1 MSESSRKPFST
12 INFPSQRVSSSER
25 DKPEW
30 YANCIDYVIDAGL
43 ACNDRNETEKLI
55 SMIKGDIPEEYYKK
69 TLNPY
74 NSDKE
79 QYKRFPATMRN
90 YDIMSGISRRYIS
103 EYYTGTHDFNVGANS
118 PDIAL
123 KKNAKLQ
130 QEVLT
135 LCQQAFAAEVQ
146 KNMQAAAEQGQD
158 VSQMSQ
164 EDFMPN
170 MEEFVKNFE
179 ENYIDDQSAQGQ
191 KVLEYIRDNTDDL
204 LIYMQCISDYVNYG
218 ECYSYSDVYPNKI
231 FKEAVPVI
239 QAYPVP
245 NGKMF
250 VEDFDMFARKI
261 PMTYQQIIDNFAD
274 DLTDKDLTF
283 LESHYAHPGT
293 LSAPIML
300 SFNQYFE
307 RYPDMCNRFSEEERQ
322 MFKTQPVMLTDLNT
336 NMFDVWHVVWRG
348 ERKQGILTYINEMG
362 MQAETV
368 VDDTFEFNPELGHIK
383 IEWVYTPQVYEGYRI
398 GLRSVGIYPIKA
410 RAIAYNRNG
419 KLPYNGIM
427 EILPGLG
434 QFSIVKTVT
443 PYQILRNIIFY
454 HREMVI
460 AKNKMLILLMPESL
474 VSDRAE
480 DRIYKMAADGV
491 LLYDDSDDSGSVKA
505 QQIRLLNANLG
516 NYITELTN
524 LCESIKLEA
533 REAADMNEQRF
544 GQIRQSAGKGVTDEA
559 ISRSSMGSV
568 IIFTMFDE
576 FRRRDYDRD
585 VDYGKLAYIDGLDVR
600 YRDVEGNNRYMSL
613 DVNSYIS
620 SDYSTMV
627 RNNEKEHEKIKEL
640 KQWAFSA
647 AQNGD
652 LDMAIAAITN
662 DNVATI
668 KNTINKFMEIKR
680 QHENELKQADQQ
692 LEQMKEQFEL
702 QKIAAQG
709 EEDRKT
715 EELKAYLEMQQS
727 YIDLDISQ
735 FQNPFSREQAET
747 NLKQTVEAN
756 KNAIEQ
762 QKLSLE
768 QQKLQADM
776 YNAAAD
782 RQVKRED
789 IATQLKIARTN
800 KNKYDKK

>member
-1 MSESSRKPFST
+1 MSESRKPFSSL
-12 INFPSQRVSSSER
+12 NFPSQRVSSAEK

-30 YANCIDYVIDAGL
+30 YANCIDFVIDAGL
-43 ACNDRNETEKLI
+43 NCNDRTETERLI
-55 SMIKGDIPEEYYKK
+55 DIVHGDIPFDIYKK

-90 YDIMSGISRRYIS
+90 YDMLSGLIRRFVS
-103 EYYTGTHDFNVGANS
+103 EYYKGVHDFNVGAND
-118 PDIAL
+118 PDIII
-123 KKNAKLQ
+123 KKNAKLEK
-130 QEVLT
+130 EVLT
-135 LCQQAFAAEVQ
+135 LCQQAFAAEIQ
-146 KNMQAAAEQGQD
+146 KNMQAAAQQGQD
-158 VSQMSQ
+158 VSQMSPQ
-164 EDFMPN
+164 DFMPD
-170 MEEFVKNFE
+170 MDEFVKNFE
-179 ENYIDDQSAQGQ
+179 ANYIDEQSAQGQ
-191 KVLEYIRDNTDDL
+191 KILEFIKDNTDDMV
-204 LIYMQCISDYVNYG
+204 IYLQCISDYVSYG
-218 ECYSYSDVYPNKI
+218 ECYSYTDVYPNKL

-274 DLTDKDLTF
+274 DLDERDLAF

-293 LSAPIML
+293 TSSPVLIG
-300 SFNQYFE
+300 FNQYFE
-307 RYPDMCNRFSEEERQ
+307 IYPDVCGRFSEEERRL
-322 MFKTQPVMLTDLNT
+322 FREQPTMMYDLNT
-336 NMFDVWHVVWRG
+336 GMFDVWHVVWRG

-362 MQAETV
+362 MQEETI
-368 VDDTFEFNPELGHIK
+368 VDDTFEFNPQLGHLN

-398 GLRSVGIYPIKA
+398 GLRNAGIYPIKA
-410 RAIAYNRNG
+410 RAIAFNRNG

-427 EILPGLG
+427 EVLPGLG
-434 QFSIVKTVT
+434 QFSIVRTVS
-443 PYQILRNIIFY
+443 PYQILRNIIYY

-460 AKNKMLILLMPESL
+460 AKNKMLILLIPESL
-474 VSDRAE
+474 IADDPE

-491 LLYDDSDDSGSVKA
+491 LPYDDSDDSGSVKA

-516 NYITELTN
+516 NYISELTN
-524 LCESIKLEA
+524 LCESLKLEA
-533 REAADMNEQRF
+533 RESVDMNEQRF
-544 GQIRQSAGKGVTDEA
+544 GQVNQSAGKGVTDEA
-559 ISRSSMGSV
+559 IARSSMGS
-568 IIFTMFDE
+568 IIIYAMFDE

-585 VDYGKLAYIDGLDVR
+585 IDYAKLAYIDGLDVR
-600 YRDVEGNNRYMSL
+600 YRDAEGNNRYLSL
-613 DVNSYIS
+613 DVNSFIG

-627 RNNEKEHEKIKEL
+627 RNNEKELDKIKEL

-652 LDMAIAAITN
+652 LDMAIEAITN

-668 KNTINKFMEIKR
+668 KMGVQKFMDIKR
-680 QHENELKQADQQ
+680 QHEQELKQADQQ

-727 YIDLDISQ
+727 YIDLDVSQ
-735 FQNPFSREQAET
+735 FQNPFSREQAEA
-747 NLKQTVEAN
+747 NLKATAEAN
-756 KNAIEQ
+756 KHEIER

-800 KNKYDKK
+800 KNKYDK

>member
-1 MSESSRKPFST
+1 MSETRKPFSAY
-12 INFPSQRVSSSER
+12 NFPSQRVSSAER

-43 ACNDRNETEKLI
+43 ACNDRDETEKLI
-55 SMIKGDIPEEYYKK
+55 AMLNGAIPQEYYKK

-79 QYKRFPATMRN
+79 RYKRFPATLRN

-103 EYYTGTHDFNVGANS
+103 EYYTGVHDFNVGANN
-118 PDIAL
+118 PDIVI

-164 EDFMPN
+164 EDFMPD

-179 ENYIDDQSAQGQ
+179 ENYIDDQSVQGQ
-191 KVLEYIRDNTDDL
+191 RVLEFIRDNTDDL
-204 LIYMQCISDYVNYG
+204 TLYLKAISDYVNFG
-218 ECYSYSDVYPNKI
+218 ECYSYAEVYPNKI
-231 FKEAVPVI
+231 AKEIVPPI
-239 QAYPVP
+239 YAYPVP
-245 NGKMF
+245 NGNMF

-261 PMTYQQIIDNFAD
+261 PMTYQQIIDNFGD
-274 DLTDKDLTF
+274 DLDPRDLNF
-283 LESHYAHPGT
+283 LQEHYAHPGA
-293 LSAPIML
+293 LSSPVML
-300 SFNQYFE
+300 NFNQYFE
-307 RYPDMCNRFSEEERQ
+307 RYPDICS
-322 MFKTQPVMLTDLNT
+322 KLTDEETKLFKDRPIMLSDANT
-336 NMFDVWHVVWRG
+336 NMFTVWHVVWRG

-362 MQAETV
+362 MQAETI
-368 VDDTFEFNPELGHIK
+368 VDDSFEFNPELGHIN
-383 IEWVYTPQVYEGYRI
+383 IEWVYVPQVYEGYRI
-398 GLRSVGIYPIKA
+398 GLRSIGIYPIKA

-427 EILPGLG
+427 EVLPGLG
-434 QFSIVKTVT
+434 QFSIVRTVT

-460 AKNKMLILLMPESL
+460 AKNKMLILLVPESL
-474 VSDRAE
+474 VEDDSE

-491 LLYDDSDDSGSVKA
+491 LLYDDSEDSGSIKA
-505 QQIRLLNANLG
+505 QQIRLLNANLN
-516 NYITELTN
+516 NYVSELTQ

-533 REAADMNEQRF
+533 REAVDMNEQRY
-544 GQIRQSAGKGVTDEA
+544 GQISQSAGKGITEEA
-559 ISRSSMGSV
+559 ISRSSMGS
-568 IIFTMFDE
+568 IIIYTMFDE
-576 FRRRDYDRD
+576 FRRKDYDRD
-585 VDYGKLAYIDGLDVR
+585 IDYAKLAYIDGLDVR
-600 YRDVEGNNRYMSL
+600 YRDKEGNNRYMSL

-627 RNNEKEHEKIKEL
+627 RNNEKEHNKIKEL

-652 LDMAIAAITN
+652 LDMAIAAICN

-668 KNTINKFMEIKR
+668 KNTVNKFMDIKR
-680 QHENELKQADQQ
+680 QHESDLKQADQQ

-727 YIDLDISQ
+727 YIDLDVSM
-735 FQNPFSREQAET
+735 FQNPFSREQAEAQ
-747 NLKQTVEAN
+747 LKQTAEAN
-756 KNAIEQ
+756 KHAIEQ

-768 QQKLQADM
+768 QQKIQADM
-776 YNAAAD
+776 YSAAAD
-782 RQVKRED
+782 RQVKREE
-789 IATQLKIARTN
+789 IAANIKIARTN
-800 KNKYDKK
+800 KNKYDK